1 MKKRYQIILC
11 IGAFFLF
18 TACAN
23 QTMQENITQEVTK
36 IECVSLPKITL
47 KEEIRTYKNITYG
60 EFKEKYGDIA
70 EFYHAD
76 RFLADIPKSSIM
88 LEFFASSYDEN
99 FVYQLSDEDTCGIV
113 HGLLMDMADGIY
125 EEMSVKE
132 FAKALTWNEDVP
144 TKYAIEEGA
153 GTAYYIADIYAVFE
167 FDSDGDAV
175 YDTKLLVCMDESD
188 GVEPEAIT
196 WVCPMQ

>member
-1 MKKRYQIILC
+1 MKKRYQLILLY
-11 IGAFFLF
+11 ISTLFLLN
-18 TACAN
+18 ACTN
-23 QTMQENITQEVTK
+23 QTMQEKSVVEVSKTEK
-36 IECVSLPKITL
+36 AEICL
-47 KEEIRTYKNITYG
+47 KEETVTYKNMTYG
-60 EFKEKYGDIA
+60 EWKEKYGDTA

-76 RFLADIPKSSIM
+76 RFLAEVPDSSIM

-99 FVYQLSDEDTCGIV
+99 LVYYLDDGDTCGIV
-113 HGLLMDMADGIY
+113 HGLLMDLVDGIY

-132 FAKALTWNEDVP
+132 FAQALTWNKDVP
-144 TKYAIEEGA
+144 TMYEIEEGA